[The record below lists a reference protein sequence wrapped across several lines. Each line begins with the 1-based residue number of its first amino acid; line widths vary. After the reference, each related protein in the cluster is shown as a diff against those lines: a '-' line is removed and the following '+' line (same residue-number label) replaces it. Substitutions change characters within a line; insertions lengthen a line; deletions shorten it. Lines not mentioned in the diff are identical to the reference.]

1 MKKFFSSL
9 CACALALSTMSSVA
23 FAAKDKAPDTT
34 FTMNFEDTGLTFAK
48 AYDTGT
54 TNKTHYNKAKLY
66 KAELSIDGPFGETT
80 GDLEYAGIK
89 GIQLSFNWA
98 SSKNLIVT
106 SGSDVSANGTVT
118 SSKTKANTLTYTLG
132 LDDTK
137 EALFIAKGGV
147 VATWY
152 IIAED
157 NGTIDDMTISVD
169 PVDTQKIVYHIY
181 DTNWDTFV
189 ETLTQEDITFVNYP
203 AVVAPTL
210 TGITLASTS
219 AKVDGGEEV
228 TLPAVTATYSD
239 DSTAPVTATWTNA
252 AGETITSFTAPEAT
266 TEVQTVVLTASY
278 TEGDVTKT
286 ATYTVTVNAKKINYG
301 ATPGEEYYLSND
313 GTTKDVVVKS
323 WNVVAANDGDGSID
337 LTFTSGDDEKVFAL
351 THDVK
356 GEAAIEFV
364 ALLLN
369 APADVTL
376 TVPVE

>member
-1 MKKFFSSL
+1 MLKKII
-9 CACALALSTMSSVA
+9 ALLSTAAMLCSLAVTVSADDVPYAETSINPTFSIQKEEETNDDGEYVYNLVVEYEGDEMSSTKKSGKYTGYA
-23 FAAKDKAPDTT
+23 
-34 FTMNFEDTGLTFAK
+34 FTMIQIEIDHPEDDGIWAEGEQGSWTDLTSTRGQYLFQGGNGTYYAVASGDPVCTIYTAGDIDEDDFVIDFAKMTIDTFAK
-48 AYDTGT
+48 
-54 TNKTHYNKAKLY
+54 N
-66 KAELSIDGPFGETT
+66 
-80 GDLEYAGIK
+80 
-89 GIQLSFNWA
+89 
-98 SSKNLIVT
+98 VT
-106 SGSDVSANGTVT
+106 SIQTNYSTEQANIDSGVAHYLAYIGGAPAAKTL
-118 SSKTKANTLTYTLG
+118 SS
-132 LDDTK
+132 
-137 EALFIAKGGV
+137 IA
-147 VATWY
+147 
-152 IIAED
+152 
-157 NGTIDDMTISVD
+157 
-169 PVDTQKIVYHIY
+169 
-181 DTNWDTFV
+181 
-189 ETLTQEDITFVNYP
+189 
-203 AVVAPTL
+203 
-210 TGITLASTS
+210 LASTETT
-219 AKVDGGEEV
+219 VDGGAEV

-301 ATPGEEYYLSND
+301 ATAGEEYYLSND